1 MRWVCPSPG
10 VRSPAGLER
19 LLGWWRQRGKTPQ
32 PFPSPGV
39 PTPPPRYAS
48 ADLEPK
54 ASWEN
59 SLELQ
64 RRPQRNA
71 GSSRGKARGL
81 HSLSAFHQ
89 LYSPAREKGWGPAL
103 MKTGA
108 RKKGRR
114 EFQME
119 KQRNEPE
126 SGAWSSSPS
135 VPLLSGLMYFPS
147 FIIFFW
153 LFISYSML

>member
-1 MRWVCPSPG
+1 MSSETGWQWDEVSLPKARGEVTSWAG
-10 VRSPAGLER
+10 KAAGLVKTER
-19 LLGWWRQRGKTPQ
+19 ENTPAI
-32 PFPSPGV
+32 PIPGV
-39 PTPPPRYAS
+39 PIPPPRYAS
-48 ADLEPK
+48 ADLEAK

-89 LYSPAREKGWGPAL
+89 LYSPAREKGWGPSL

-126 SGAWSSSPS
+126 SGSWSSPPICSSTLWPDVFS
-135 VPLLSGLMYFPS
+135 
-147 FIIFFW
+147 
-153 LFISYSML
+153 